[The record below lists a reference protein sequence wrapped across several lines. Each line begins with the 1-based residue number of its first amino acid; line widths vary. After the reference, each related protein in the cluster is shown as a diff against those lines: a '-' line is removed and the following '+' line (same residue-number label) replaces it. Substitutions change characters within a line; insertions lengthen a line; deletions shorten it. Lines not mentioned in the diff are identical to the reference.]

1 MSEDVVDY
9 IKLIDNDPT
18 LCNNDLFKFYD
29 KFSSKCEDSNGE
41 DYCKV
46 NMFEDVNGSAKDIFK
61 KLMRNVNMLIKDN
74 GKHYDT
80 IDKGNYTSKR
90 CIYLKY
96 WLYDKILTEN
106 INESS
111 ISKIFNALSQNKE
124 NLTNNDIK
132 CEFHEINLNEI
143 KDMKK
148 LYDYFVFYDGYK
160 FVENIIYDKIF
171 NSVHHDYLKR
181 AIDVHKNAES
191 ECSKQDITGGYCN
204 EYNKYIKKYIDSDVL
219 NSLEKKLKDEDI
231 VTLIKNT
238 LETKGTTS
246 VQHVQGSPE
255 KGDSSHTGVKQVK
268 S

>member
-9 IKLIDNDPT
+9 IKLIDKDPT
-18 LCNNDLFKFYD
+18 LCNNDLFKFYE
-29 KFSSKCEDSNGE
+29 KFNSKCENPSDE
-41 DYCKV
+41 DYCKDNIVGV
-46 NMFEDVNGSAKDIFK
+46 NESANDIFK
-61 KLMRNVNMLIKDN
+61 KLMRNVYRLIKN
-74 GKHYDT
+74 SGTYYNT
-80 IDKGNYTSKR
+80 IDSGNYSSKR

-96 WLYDKILTEN
+96 WFYDKILTEN
-106 INESS
+106 IDESS
-111 ISKIFNALSQNKE
+111 ISKLFNALSQNKE

-204 EYNKYIKKYIDSDVL
+204 EYNNYIKKHINSSLLY
-219 NSLEKKLKDEDI
+219 SLEEKLKDEDI
-231 VTLIKNT
+231 VTLIEKT
-238 LETKGTTS
+238 IETKGTTS
-246 VQHVQGSPE
+246 AQNVQGAQE
-255 KGDSSHTGVKQVK
+255 RGETSHTDKKQVK